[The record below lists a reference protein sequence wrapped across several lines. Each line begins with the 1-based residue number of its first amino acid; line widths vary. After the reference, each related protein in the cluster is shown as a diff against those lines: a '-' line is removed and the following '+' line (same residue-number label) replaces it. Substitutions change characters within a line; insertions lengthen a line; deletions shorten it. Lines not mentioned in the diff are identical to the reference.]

1 MIWGAVLKGFISCL
15 EQAINNIESN
25 SEKVIM
31 PFSVFLQPFQ
41 LESKTQFDTTQSVIQ
56 YQGNL
61 PFNKEIMDINIRV
74 WKDAGKSNELFN

>member
-56 YQGNL
+56 Y
-61 PFNKEIMDINIRV
+61 
-74 WKDAGKSNELFN
+74 